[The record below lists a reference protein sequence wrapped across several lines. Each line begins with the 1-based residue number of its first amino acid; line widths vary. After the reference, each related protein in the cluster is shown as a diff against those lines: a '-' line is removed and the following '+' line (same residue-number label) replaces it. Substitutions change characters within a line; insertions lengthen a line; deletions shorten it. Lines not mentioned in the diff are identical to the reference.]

1 MDFMF
6 NVSVAVAE
14 RDLCAF
20 CDFAA
25 CNLSYF
31 HSSTFAIAF

>member
-14 RDLCAF
+14 EMCAF
-20 CDFAA
+20 CDLAA
-25 CNLSYF
+25 CNLSHF
-31 HSSTFAIAF
+31 S